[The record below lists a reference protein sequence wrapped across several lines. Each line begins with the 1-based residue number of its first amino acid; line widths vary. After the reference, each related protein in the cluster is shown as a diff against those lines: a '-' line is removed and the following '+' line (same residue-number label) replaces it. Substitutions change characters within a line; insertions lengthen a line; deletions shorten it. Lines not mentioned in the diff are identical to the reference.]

1 MAIRDNVKGIVLVII
16 STILWAL
23 NGNVGSYLFKYKGIT
38 PEHLTMF
45 RLIFAGLILL
55 IYEYYTNKDEVF
67 TIFREKSNSI
77 RLVYFALCGLLAMQY
92 GYFAAVKYS
101 NAATATI
108 LQSMAPFIIVM
119 ITSIIQKKIPP
130 KNIIFALI
138 FALIGAFLLITHGKL
153 DQLAITKLALIF
165 GLLAATG
172 SVSYNLSPI
181 SLQKR
186 FSTTLIMGWA
196 MFISG
201 IGFMVAF
208 RPLSIPILMTT
219 STILGIFFVV
229 TFGTLFPFLFYLMG
243 SKIIGAQRASILSL
257 IEPVA
262 ATIIAVLFMGESFKK
277 VDYIGIGLVIF
288 ALFLLNKPEKKLD
301 LIHKIES

>member
-1 MAIRDNVKGIVLVII
+1 MDIRNNVKGILLVII

-23 NGNVGSYLFKYKGIT
+23 NGNVGSYLFKYKGVT
-38 PEHLTMF
+38 PDHLTMF

-55 IYEYYTNKDEVF
+55 IYEYYSNNDLF
-67 TIFREKSNSI
+67 DIFQEKSNSL
-77 RLVYFALCGLLAMQY
+77 RLIYFAFCGLLAMQY

-108 LQSMAPFIIVM
+108 LQSMAPFIIVI
-119 ITSIIQKKIPP
+119 ITSIIQKKIPS
-130 KNIIFALI
+130 KNITFALV
-138 FALIGAFLLITHGKL
+138 FALIGAFLLITHGNI

-165 GLLAATG
+165 GLLAAIG
-172 SVSYNLSPI
+172 SVGYNLAPI

-186 FSTTLIMGWA
+186 YSTTLIMGWA

-201 IGFMVAF
+201 VGFMVVF
-208 RPLSIPILMTT
+208 RPLNIPIVITVR
-219 STILGIFFVV
+219 TILGIFFVV

-262 ATIIAVLFMGESFKK
+262 ATIIAVLFMGEKFKK
-277 VDYIGIGLVIF
+277 VDYIGIGLVVF
-288 ALFLLNKPEKKLD
+288 ALFLLNGPEKKL
-301 LIHKIES
+301 ESNS